1 MAARASLL
9 ADSDQAVHRTR
20 HRAAHEQEI
29 ALGIHFDDAQA
40 ELGEV
45 AGAHMPGHPLSF
57 NNPRRV
63 GPRRDRSR
71 LAVARVA
78 VRLGTAAEVMTV
90 HDALEAAPLRDAA
103 HLHAIALGVR
113 LAFFAPKPSSAVP
126 SATEMTGHGPASI
139 TVTGTCAPS
148 ALNTRVIPSLR
159 PISPFMSLLDF
170 DFDVH
175 ARRQVQLRECIHR
188 LRPRIEDVDQPF
200 MRLELELL
208 PALLVD
214 VRAAE
219 HRPQL
224 PLCRQ
229 RNRTRDLRAGFL
241 SGTDNVRRGLINQR
255 VIEGFEPDAN
265 LAGHYGSYLRILVTT
280 PAPTVRPPSR
290 IANRSCSSIAI
301 GVISSIII
309 FVLSPGI
316 TISTPA
322 GNSTLPVTSVVRK

>member
-1 MAARASLL
+1 MIRRPPRSTLFPYTTLFRSTFTRSPSAKIVTVT
-9 ADSDQAVHRTR
+9 AVP
-20 HRAAHEQEI
+20 A
-29 ALGIHFDDAQA
+29 
-40 ELGEV
+40 
-45 AGAHMPGHPLSF
+45 AGASPLTAK
-57 NNPRRV
+57 RRITR
-63 GPRRDRSR
+63 GAISR
-71 LAVARVA
+71 PAFFTWPAS
-78 VRLGTAAEVMTV
+78 
-90 HDALEAAPLRDAA
+90 
-103 HLHAIALGVR
+103 ALGVR

-175 ARRQVQLRECIHR
+175 ARRQVQLRERIHR
-188 LRPRIEDVDQPF
+188 LRPRIADVDQPF
-200 MRLELELL
+200 MLLELELL

-255 VIEGFEPDAN
+255 VIEDFEPDAN
-265 LAGHYGSYLRILVTT
+265 LAGH
-280 PAPTVRPPSR
+280 
-290 IANRSCSSIAI
+290 
-301 GVISSIII
+301 
-309 FVLSPGI
+309 
-316 TISTPA
+316 
-322 GNSTLPVTSVVRK
+322 